1 MFCNDKSITFASEL
15 RNKVITTIKVTAMTL
30 TTNDY
35 YEIASQI
42 KDGSNSIEFEKDGET
57 LFIECALESDGY
69 VEDDYYNGTGAYV
82 ETFRALY
89 FESVESYNEDGEQT
103 ANNFDEAT
111 LQEVA

>member
-1 MFCNDKSITFASEL
+1 
-15 RNKVITTIKVTAMTL
+15 MTL

-42 KDGSNSIEFEKDGET
+42 EDGSHSIEFEKDGET
-57 LFIECALESDGY
+57 LFIECTLESDGY

-89 FESVESYNEDGEQT
+89 VESVESYNEDGEQT
-103 ANNFDEAT
+103 ANNFNEAT
-111 LQEVA
+111 LQEIA

>member
-1 MFCNDKSITFASEL
+1 
-15 RNKVITTIKVTAMTL
+15 MTL

-42 KDGSNSIEFEKDGET
+42 EDGSNSIEFEKDGET
-57 LFIECALESDGY
+57 LFIECTLESDGY

-82 ETFRALY
+82 ETFRVIY
-89 FESVESYNEDGEQT
+89 VESVESYNEDGEQT
-103 ANNFDEAT
+103 ANNFNEAT

>member
-1 MFCNDKSITFASEL
+1 
-15 RNKVITTIKVTAMTL
+15 MTL

-42 KDGSNSIEFEKDGET
+42 EDGSHSIEFEKDGET
-57 LFIECALESDGY
+57 LFIECTLESDGY

-89 FESVESYNEDGEQT
+89 VESVESYNEDGEQT
-103 ANNFDEAT
+103 ANNFNEAI

>member
-1 MFCNDKSITFASEL
+1 
-15 RNKVITTIKVTAMTL
+15 MTL

-42 KDGSNSIEFEKDGET
+42 EDGSNSIEFEKDGET
-57 LFIECALESDGY
+57 LFIECTFESDGY

-89 FESVESYNEDGEQT
+89 VESVESYNEDGEQT

>member
-1 MFCNDKSITFASEL
+1 
-15 RNKVITTIKVTAMTL
+15 MTL
-30 TTNDY
+30 TANDY

-42 KDGSNSIEFEKDGET
+42 EDGSNSIEFEKDGET
-57 LFIECALESDGY
+57 LFIECTLESDGY

-89 FESVESYNEDGEQT
+89 VESVESYNGDGEQT

>member
-1 MFCNDKSITFASEL
+1 
-15 RNKVITTIKVTAMTL
+15 MTL

-42 KDGSNSIEFEKDGET
+42 EDGSNSIGFEKDGET
-57 LFIECALESDGY
+57 LFIECTLESDGY
-69 VEDDYYNGTGAYV
+69 VENDYYNGTGAYV

-89 FESVESYNEDGEQT
+89 VESVESYDEDGEQT

-111 LQEVA
+111 LQKVA

>member
-1 MFCNDKSITFASEL
+1 
-15 RNKVITTIKVTAMTL
+15 MTL
-30 TTNDY
+30 TTKDY

-42 KDGSNSIEFEKDGET
+42 EDGSNSIEFEKDGET
-57 LFIECALESDGY
+57 LFIECTLESDGY

-89 FESVESYNEDGEQT
+89 VESVESYNEDGEQT
-103 ANNFDEAT
+103 ANSFDEAT

>member
-1 MFCNDKSITFASEL
+1 
-15 RNKVITTIKVTAMTL
+15 MTL

-42 KDGSNSIEFEKDGET
+42 EDDSNSIEFEKDGET
-57 LFIECALESDGY
+57 LFIECTLESDGY

-89 FESVESYNEDGEQT
+89 VESVESYNEDGEQT
-103 ANNFDEAT
+103 ANKFNEAT

>member
-1 MFCNDKSITFASEL
+1 
-15 RNKVITTIKVTAMTL
+15 MTL

-42 KDGSNSIEFEKDGET
+42 EDGSNSIEFEKDGET
-57 LFIECALESDGY
+57 LFIECTLESDGY

-82 ETFRALY
+82 ETFRALNV
-89 FESVESYNEDGEQT
+89 ESVESYNEDGEQT

>member
-1 MFCNDKSITFASEL
+1 
-15 RNKVITTIKVTAMTL
+15 MTL

-42 KDGSNSIEFEKDGET
+42 EDGSHSIEFEKDGET
-57 LFIECALESDGY
+57 LFIECTLESDGY

-89 FESVESYNEDGEQT
+89 VESVESYNEDGEQT
-103 ANNFDEAT
+103 ANNFNEAT

>member
-1 MFCNDKSITFASEL
+1 
-15 RNKVITTIKVTAMTL
+15 MTL

-42 KDGSNSIEFEKDGET
+42 EDGSNSIEFEKDGET
-57 LFIECALESDGY
+57 LFIECTLESDGY

-89 FESVESYNEDGEQT
+89 VESVESYNEDCEQT
-103 ANNFDEAT
+103 ANNFNEAT